1 MRRLLMVLCV
11 VCLAVPVEAKLKKG
25 PWPTDPDLAKVEQE
39 IKEKYKPCD
48 KHKNPMAEMD
58 CREKARHP
66 FYAAGRVRGTGEYVD
81 LHYVDL
87 PTPELQEKMTELRTL
102 KERARPQDAAK
113 FDREPGELSEED
125 VLTEINLVEIELGK
139 REVFQ
144 YKENLDFLK
153 KRPATP

>member
-11 VCLAVPVEAKLKKG
+11 VCMSVPVEAKLKKG
-25 PWPTDPDLAKVEQE
+25 PWPSDPDLAKVEQE
-39 IKEKYKPCD
+39 IEEKEQPC
-48 KHKNPMAEMD
+48 KKLKNVMAEMN
-58 CREKARHP
+58 CYERVWLP
-66 FYAAGRVRGTGEYVD
+66 FNAAGRVRGTGEYVD

-87 PTPELQEKMTELRTL
+87 PTPELQEKLTELRDL

-125 VLTEINLVEIELGK
+125 DLTEINLVEIELGK